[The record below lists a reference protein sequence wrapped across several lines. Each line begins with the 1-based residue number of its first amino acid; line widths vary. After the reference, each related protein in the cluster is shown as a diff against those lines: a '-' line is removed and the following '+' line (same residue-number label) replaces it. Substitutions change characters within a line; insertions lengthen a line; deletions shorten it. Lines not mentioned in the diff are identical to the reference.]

1 VCSSDLPKT
10 PKPLIYEDKIIFNK
24 PIIDK
29 LVSKLLKMA
38 SNALYKQLEAYN
50 KNFKNDFKENWGSL
64 LTYLQVNDTE
74 MMMRASNN
82 YSINLENNSGLTK
95 QTLYRKKENNS
106 SNRHTKLESLSRNRS
121 IKTGPGISRLNIT
134 NKLQNTLN

>member
-1 VCSSDLPKT
+1 
-10 PKPLIYEDKIIFNK
+10 
-24 PIIDK
+24 
-29 LVSKLLKMA
+29 MA

-106 SNRHTKLESLSRNRS
+106 SNRHTKLESPSRNRS

>member
-1 VCSSDLPKT
+1 
-10 PKPLIYEDKIIFNK
+10 
-24 PIIDK
+24 
-29 LVSKLLKMA
+29 MA
-38 SNALYKQLEAYN
+38 SNALYKQLEVYN

-82 YSINLENNSGLTK
+82 YSINLENKSGLTK

-134 NKLQNTLN
+134 NKLQNTLNQGMTTPKGVPTAKNSIINGTFDNSIID